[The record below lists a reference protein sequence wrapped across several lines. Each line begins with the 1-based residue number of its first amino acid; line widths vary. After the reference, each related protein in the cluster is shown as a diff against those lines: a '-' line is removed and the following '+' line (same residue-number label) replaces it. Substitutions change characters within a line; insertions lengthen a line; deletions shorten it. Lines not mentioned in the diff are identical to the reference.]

1 MTCGRPA
8 EVVQSG
14 VVAFAFEEDVS
25 GAAFPVFGDVDVGS
39 GPVGD
44 SVFVGAGEEEDDI
57 CVLLDVAGL
66 PEVGEL
72 EFSAG
77 GLLCL
82 SAELG
87 DSEDGDLQVL
97 GEVLEGSR
105 VFADEFPSGSTVAGG
120 GVDEADVVDEGGG
133 EAVLAVEEACGGYE
147 VSDGEVGS
155 VVEVDRELP
164 EVGGGCGHAGLFVGG
179 GVAAAGYCVAGDVGD
194 VGHDA

>member
-1 MTCGRPA
+1 MA
-8 EVVQSG
+8 
-14 VVAFAFEEDVS
+14 
-25 GAAFPVFGDVDVGS
+25 GAAFTVFGDVDVGS

-44 SVFVGAGEEEDDI
+44 SVFVGAGEEEDDV

-72 EFSAG
+72 EFAAG

-87 DSEDGDLQVL
+87 DGEDGDLQVL

-105 VFADEFPSGSTVAGG
+105 VFADEFPAGAAVAGG
-120 GVDEADVVDEGGG
+120 GVDEADVVDECCG

-147 VSDGEVGS
+147 VSDCEVGS
-155 VVEVDRELP
+155 VVEVDGELS
-164 EVGGGCGHAGLFVGG
+164 EVCLL
-179 GVAAAGYCVAGDVGD
+179 YTSPSPRD
-194 VGHDA
+194 

>member
-1 MTCGRPA
+1 MA
-8 EVVQSG
+8 
-14 VVAFAFEEDVS
+14 
-25 GAAFPVFGDVDVGS
+25 GASFPVFGDVDVGA

-44 SVFVGAGEEEDDI
+44 ASLVGAGEEEDDV

-72 EFSAG
+72 EFASG

-87 DSEDGDLQVL
+87 DGEDGDAEVL
-97 GEVLEGSR
+97 GEVLEGPG
-105 VFADEFPSGSTVAGG
+105 VFADELPPGAAVAWC

-133 EAVLAVEEACGGYE
+133 EAVLPVEEACGGYE
-147 VSDGEVGS
+147 VSDGEVCA
-155 VVEVDRELP
+155 VVEVDGELP
-164 EVGGGCGHAGLFVGG
+164 EAGGGCGHAGLFVGG
-179 GVAAAGYCVAGDVGD
+179 GVAASGYGVAGDVGD